1 VKQKFCASN
10 WLITEINDLYIAI
23 NIVTL
28 AKRRLQLPDD
38 GLCKP
43 KHVGANIIV
52 SNVSTV

>member
-1 VKQKFCASN
+1 MY
-10 WLITEINDLYIAI
+10 TGI

-38 GLCKP
+38 GLCKL

-52 SNVSTV
+52 LNVLTIKKFVCVSWDKQRTRHY